1 MAAAILDSPAPGPHP
16 IPSPQTPFNVNHTA
30 QQPPSSSSHSS
41 HNTTTTT
48 TTTTSS
54 SSSELTPSTAALD
67 PSYVKLALSLE
78 NSQTHRNVLGEAVF
92 PDWRDDATSA
102 DLIHPEEMQKKDP
115 LGTQIW
121 KLYSRTKTQL
131 PNQERME
138 NLTWRMMAMNLKRKE
153 QERLRCVAL
162 ILAFACVCLQFRES
176 PTNILCYG
184 RRLQQPASAPSGI
197 ARLRESQDFTN
208 NSDPDSMN
216 LDDFIVPDSIPSPAN
231 MPSPT
236 PSREHVPA
244 QSNAVA
250 SAIPIK
256 TRKESEQAPHP
267 NFAPSAPSHDRSR
280 AREFDYVQRR
290 VRKTSID
297 ETRSR
302 KRPAEFSPQ
311 VNASNGV
318 TMPDDDVD
326 QGMADY
332 SLDQT
337 SQGFSFPMH
346 ANSYPQVPF
355 NLETFGLND
364 DPILHS
370 AGPFQQNFAFSPT
383 GSPMAPGTSYAQ
395 YHKTPMGSSLNSS
408 DYYSPP
414 TSAHPSAASTPQPY
428 DSERMFFD
436 RQQRAM
442 QTYATTRPSNL
453 SNNVQSQYIYSP
465 NEPSLFSPVTSAGIS
480 ASAYNPPTFSMQHIN
495 PSQVLHPSFSNGNA
509 PTMAQ
514 PRQNNIF
521 SFGADSDIE
530 DDEEGLNFHD
540 RSLLTHNHTE
550 YSPMED
556 PALDIHTGMQWDA
569 GLGGQLNNIA
579 ARYPGGPPK
588 KQVTI
593 GGAEMVSSPQD
604 WTHGNHLNR
613 THTSTASVTEM
624 RNRANAGRQQ
634 KIPRISS
641 TPNAVNLAQQQEM
654 QNRSQSSPN
663 SPPESGLSS
672 AAPSRPSSPGGTR
685 NEETNGVPTTCT
697 NCFTQTTPLWR
708 RNPEGHP
715 LCNACGLFLKLHGV
729 VRPLSL
735 KTDIIKKRNRGTG
748 SQLPI
753 GTAATR
759 SSKKATRKNS
769 IHQAPVTT
777 PVLGKAPGQNDS
789 ASPSSNYGSANGS
802 STAGSTPTTLGA
814 AGTSIQA
821 KSGVIPIAA
830 APPKPA
836 PHAAAAT
843 RTATNAAP
851 KRQRRN
857 SKSGSRNG
865 IQVAEMAD
873 ADDISGKPVTA
884 SQKKH
889 EPFGSIGNLTTM
901 QGTGMLGQ
909 QGIMAG
915 GNNINGGSTE
925 WEWLTMSL

>member
-1 MAAAILDSPAPGPHP
+1 MPAAIPGSPAPGPHP
-16 IPSPQTPFNVNHTA
+16 VPSPQTSQTSTA
-30 QQPPSSSSHSS
+30 QQPPTSSSHAPANPS
-41 HNTTTTT
+41 TTNSP
-48 TTTTSS
+48 TS
-54 SSSELTPSTAALD
+54 LTPSTDHLHTS
-67 PSYVKLALSLE
+67 PVKLALSLE
-78 NSQTHRNVLGEAVF
+78 NSQTQRNVLGNAVF

-102 DLIHPEEMQKKDP
+102 DLIHPDEMQKKDP

-153 QERLRCVAL
+153 QERLRK
-162 ILAFACVCLQFRES
+162 
-176 PTNILCYG
+176 
-184 RRLQQPASAPSGI
+184 LQQPTSLPSGI
-197 ARLRESQDFTN
+197 ARLRQSQDPSN
-208 NSDPDSMN
+208 DADPDSMN
-216 LDDFIVPDSIPSPAN
+216 LDDFIVPNSTASPARLPSPSPPREQTVA
-231 MPSPT
+231 PSNT
-236 PSREHVPA
+236 
-244 QSNAVA
+244 VA

-256 TRKESEQAPHP
+256 VRRESEQLAHP

-280 AREFDYVQRR
+280 IREFDYVKRR

-297 ETRSR
+297 GTRSR

-311 VNASNGV
+311 VNASGGIA
-318 TMPDDDVD
+318 MPNDDVD
-326 QGMADY
+326 QGLTDY
-332 SLDQT
+332 TLDHT
-337 SQGFSFPMH
+337 SQGFSYPMH
-346 ANSYPQVPF
+346 ANSYPQIPF
-355 NLETFGLND
+355 GLETFGLND

-370 AGPFQQNFAFSPT
+370 AGPFQQNFNFSPT
-383 GSPMAPGTSYAQ
+383 GSPLVPGASYAQ
-395 YHKTPMGSSLNSS
+395 YNKTPMGSSLNSS

-414 TSAHPSAASTPQPY
+414 ASAHPSAASTPQPY
-428 DSERMFFD
+428 DSERLYFE
-436 RQQRAM
+436 RHQRAM

-453 SNNVQSQYIYSP
+453 SNQVQAQYIYSP
-465 NEPSLFSPVTSAGIS
+465 NEPSLFSPVTSAGLS
-480 ASAYNPPTFSMQHIN
+480 APVYNPAYSMQHVN
-495 PSQVLHPSFSNGNA
+495 PSQVLHPSFSNASA
-509 PTMAQ
+509 PTMSQ
-514 PRQNNIF
+514 TRLTNVF
-521 SFGADSDIE
+521 SFGADSDNE
-530 DDEEGLNFHD
+530 DDDDGLHFQD
-540 RSLLTHNHTE
+540 RSLLGHSE

-556 PALDIHTGMQWDA
+556 PALDIHTGMQWDTT
-569 GLGGQLNNIA
+569 LGGQLNNMA

-604 WTHGNHLNR
+604 WSDGNHLNR
-613 THTSTASVTEM
+613 GHASTASVTEM

-641 TPNAVNLAQQQEM
+641 TPNAVNLAQQHDM
-654 QNRSQSSPN
+654 QNQPLSSPN

-672 AAPSRPSSPGGTR
+672 VAPSRPNSPGGSR
-685 NEETNGVPTTCT
+685 NEDNNGVPTTCT

-748 SQLPI
+748 SQLPM
-753 GTAATR
+753 GAAATR
-759 SSKKATRKNS
+759 SSKKAPRKNS
-769 IHQAPVTT
+769 IHQVPATT
-777 PVLGKAPGQNDS
+777 PVLSKSSGQNDS
-789 ASPSSNYGSANGS
+789 ASPSSNYGSGNGS

-821 KSGVIPIAA
+821 KSGVVPIAA

-836 PHAAAAT
+836 PMAA
-843 RTATNAAP
+843 TATNSSRSAMNVAP
-851 KRQRRN
+851 KRQRRH
-857 SKSGSRNG
+857 SKQGSRNELHET
-865 IQVAEMAD
+865 EMLD
-873 ADDISGKPVTA
+873 ADDTSGKSAPVA
-884 SQKKH
+884 QKKH

-915 GNNINGGSTE
+915 GNSVNGGSAE

>member
-1 MAAAILDSPAPGPHP
+1 MPPDLHQDARGGRPGATIMAAAIPDSPAPCLHP
-16 IPSPQTPFNVNHTA
+16 VPSPQTSVNANHTA
-30 QQPPSSSSHSS
+30 QQPSFSSSHSPPTS
-41 HNTTTTT
+41 
-48 TTTTSS
+48 TTS
-54 SSSELTPSTAALD
+54 PSTLSPSNTHVE
-67 PSYVKLALSLE
+67 PSYFKLALPLE

-102 DLIHPEEMQKKDP
+102 DLIHPDEMQKKDP

-153 QERLRCVAL
+153 QERLRK
-162 ILAFACVCLQFRES
+162 
-176 PTNILCYG
+176 
-184 RRLQQPASAPSGI
+184 LQQPTSAPSGI
-197 ARLRESQDFTN
+197 ARLRQSHDLT
-208 NSDPDSMN
+208 DPDPDPMN
-216 LDDFIVPDSIPSPAN
+216 LDDFIVPSSIASPDRNPSPSPPREQLPA
-231 MPSPT
+231 PSNT
-236 PSREHVPA
+236 
-244 QSNAVA
+244 VA

-256 TRKESEQAPHP
+256 IRIESEQAAHP
-267 NFAPSAPSHDRSR
+267 NFLPSAPSHDRSR
-280 AREFDYVQRR
+280 TREFDYVQRR

-297 ETRSR
+297 GTRSR

-311 VNASNGV
+311 VNASGGIA
-318 TMPDDDVD
+318 MPNDDVD
-326 QGMADY
+326 QGLPDY

-337 SQGFSFPMH
+337 SQGFSYPMH

-370 AGPFQQNFAFSPT
+370 AGPFQQTFAFTPT
-383 GSPMAPGTSYAQ
+383 GSPLVPGTSYAH
-395 YHKTPMGSSLNSS
+395 YNKTPMGSSLNSS

-414 TSAHPSAASTPQPY
+414 ASTHPSTASTPQPY

-453 SNNVQSQYIYSP
+453 SSNVQTQYIYSP

-495 PSQVLHPSFSNGNA
+495 PSQVLHPSFSN
-509 PTMAQ
+509 PSVPPMTQ
-514 PRQNNIF
+514 TRQNNIF
-521 SFGADSDIE
+521 SFGADSDNE
-530 DDEEGLNFHD
+530 DDDDGLTFHE
-540 RSLLTHNHTE
+540 RSLLAHTE

-556 PALDIHTGMQWDA
+556 PALDIHTGMQWDTS
-569 GLGGQLNNIA
+569 LGGQLNNMA

-604 WTHGNHLNR
+604 WIGGNHLNR
-613 THTSTASVTEM
+613 GHASTASVTEM

-634 KIPRISS
+634 KISRISS

-654 QNRSQSSPN
+654 QNRPQSSPN

-672 AAPSRPSSPGGTR
+672 VAPSRPSSPGGTR
-685 NEETNGVPTTCT
+685 NDDNNGVPTTCT

-753 GTAATR
+753 GTSATR
-759 SSKKATRKNS
+759 SSKKASRKNS
-769 IHQAPVTT
+769 IHQAPATT
-777 PVLGKAPGQNDS
+777 PVLGKASAQNDS

-814 AGTSIQA
+814 PGTSIQA
-821 KSGVIPIAA
+821 KSGVVPIAA
-830 APPKPA
+830 APPKPT
-836 PHAAAAT
+836 PSTTAAAT
-843 RTATNAAP
+843 PGRTATNVAP
-851 KRQRRN
+851 KRQRRH
-857 SKSGSRNG
+857 SKPGSRNG
-865 IQVAEMAD
+865 IQETEMAD
-873 ADDISGKPVTA
+873 ADDTSGKSAVVP
-884 SQKKH
+884 QKKH

-915 GNNINGGSTE
+915 GSNINGGSTE

>member
-1 MAAAILDSPAPGPHP
+1 MNTNLHQDARGGRPGATTMAAAIPDSPAPGPHP
-16 IPSPQTPFNVNHTA
+16 IPSPQTPFNANHTA

-41 HNTTTTT
+41 HNTTTTSPST
-48 TTTTSS
+48 
-54 SSSELTPSTAALD
+54 LTPSTAALD
-67 PSYVKLALSLE
+67 PPHVKLALSLE

-102 DLIHPEEMQKKDP
+102 DLIHPDEMQKKDP

-153 QERLRCVAL
+153 QERLR
-162 ILAFACVCLQFRES
+162 
-176 PTNILCYG
+176 
-184 RRLQQPASAPSGI
+184 RLQQPTSVPSGI
-197 ARLRESQDFTN
+197 ARLRESQDSTN
-208 NSDPDSMN
+208 NSDPDPMN
-216 LDDFIVPDSIPSPAN
+216 LDDFIVPDSIATPASI
-231 MPSPT
+231 PSPT
-236 PSREHVPA
+236 PPKEQVLP
-244 QSNAVA
+244 QSNAIA

-256 TRKESEQAPHP
+256 IRKESEQAPQP

-311 VNASNGV
+311 VNASNGI
-318 TMPDDDVD
+318 TMPNDDID

-337 SQGFSFPMH
+337 SQGFSYPMH

-355 NLETFGLND
+355 NLETFGLSD

-414 TSAHPSAASTPQPY
+414 ASARPSAASTPQPY
-428 DSERMFFD
+428 DSERIFFD

-495 PSQVLHPSFSNGNA
+495 PSQVLHPSFSNASA

-514 PRQNNIF
+514 THQNNIF
-521 SFGADSDIE
+521 SFGADSDNE
-530 DDEEGLNFHD
+530 DDDEGLSFHD
-540 RSLLTHNHTE
+540 RSLLTHPHTE

-556 PALDIHTGMQWDA
+556 SALDIHTGMQWDT

-604 WTHGNHLNR
+604 WTGGNHLNR
-613 THTSTASVTEM
+613 SHASTASVTEM

-654 QNRSQSSPN
+654 QNRPQSSPN

-672 AAPSRPSSPGGTR
+672 VAPSRPSSPGGTR
-685 NEETNGVPTTCT
+685 NEENNGVPTTCT

-759 SSKKATRKNS
+759 SSKKASRKNS

-777 PVLGKAPGQNDS
+777 PVLGKAPGQSDS

-814 AGTSIQA
+814 VGTSIQA
-821 KSGVIPIAA
+821 KSGVVPIAA

-836 PHAAAAT
+836 PPAAAAT
-843 RTATNAAP
+843 APGRTAMNVAP

-865 IQVAEMAD
+865 IQVSEMAD
-873 ADDISGKPVTA
+873 ADDTSGKSVTA

-915 GNNINGGSTE
+915 GNNVNGGSTE

>member
-1 MAAAILDSPAPGPHP
+1 MPPDLHQDARGGRPGATIMAAAIPDSAAPCLHP
-16 IPSPQTPFNVNHTA
+16 VPSPQTSINANHTA
-30 QQPPSSSSHSS
+30 QQPLFSSSHSPPIS
-41 HNTTTTT
+41 
-48 TTTTSS
+48 TTS
-54 SSSELTPSTAALD
+54 PSTLS
-67 PSYVKLALSLE
+67 PSTTHVEPSHVKLALSLA

-102 DLIHPEEMQKKDP
+102 DLIHPDEMQKKDP

-153 QERLRCVAL
+153 QERLRK
-162 ILAFACVCLQFRES
+162 
-176 PTNILCYG
+176 
-184 RRLQQPASAPSGI
+184 LQQPTSAPSGI
-197 ARLRESQDFTN
+197 ARLRQSHDHP
-208 NSDPDSMN
+208 DPDPDPMN
-216 LDDFIVPDSIPSPAN
+216 LDDFIVPSSIASPDRNPSP
-231 MPSPT
+231 SP
-236 PSREHVPA
+236 PREQLPA
-244 QSNAVA
+244 SSNTVA

-256 TRKESEQAPHP
+256 IRKDSEQAAHP
-267 NFAPSAPSHDRSR
+267 NFLPSAPSHDRSR
-280 AREFDYVQRR
+280 IREFDYVQRR

-297 ETRSR
+297 GTRSR

-311 VNASNGV
+311 VNASGGIA
-318 TMPDDDVD
+318 MPNDDVD
-326 QGMADY
+326 QGLPDY

-337 SQGFSFPMH
+337 SQGFSYPMH

-370 AGPFQQNFAFSPT
+370 AGPFQQNFAFSPS
-383 GSPMAPGTSYAQ
+383 GSPLVPGTSYAH
-395 YHKTPMGSSLNSS
+395 YNKTPMGSSLNSS

-414 TSAHPSAASTPQPY
+414 ASTHPSTASTPQPY

-453 SNNVQSQYIYSP
+453 SNNVQTQYIYSP

-480 ASAYNPPTFSMQHIN
+480 NSAYNPPVFSMQHIN
-495 PSQVLHPSFSNGNA
+495 PSQVLHPSFSNPSV
-509 PTMAQ
+509 PTMTQ
-514 PRQNNIF
+514 TRQNNIF
-521 SFGADSDIE
+521 SFGADSDN
-530 DDEEGLNFHD
+530 DDDDDGLTFHE
-540 RSLLTHNHTE
+540 RSLLAHTE

-556 PALDIHTGMQWDA
+556 PALDIHTGMQWDTS
-569 GLGGQLNNIA
+569 LGGQLNNMA

-593 GGAEMVSSPQD
+593 GGAEMLSSPQD
-604 WTHGNHLNR
+604 WVGGDHLNR
-613 THTSTASVTEM
+613 GHASTASVTEM

-634 KIPRISS
+634 KISRISS

-654 QNRSQSSPN
+654 QNRPQSSPN

-672 AAPSRPSSPGGTR
+672 VAPSRPSSPGGTR
-685 NEETNGVPTTCT
+685 NDDNNGVPTTCT

-753 GTAATR
+753 GTSATR
-759 SSKKATRKNS
+759 SSKKASRKNS
-769 IHQAPVTT
+769 IHQAPATT
-777 PVLGKAPGQNDS
+777 PVLGKASAQNDS

-802 STAGSTPTTLGA
+802 STAGSTPTTLGGP
-814 AGTSIQA
+814 GTSIQA
-821 KSGVIPIAA
+821 KSGVVPIAA
-830 APPKPA
+830 APPKPT
-836 PHAAAAT
+836 PSTTAAAT
-843 RTATNAAP
+843 PGRSATNVAP
-851 KRQRRN
+851 KRQRRH
-857 SKSGSRNG
+857 SKPGSRNE
-865 IQVAEMAD
+865 IQETEMAD
-873 ADDISGKPVTA
+873 ADDTSGKSVVVP
-884 SQKKH
+884 QKKH

-915 GNNINGGSTE
+915 GSNINGGSTE

>member
-1 MAAAILDSPAPGPHP
+1 MPAAIPDSHSPAPGSRPV
-16 IPSPQTPFNVNHTA
+16 PSPQPALFCAN
-30 QQPPSSSSHSS
+30 PSSSPSSHSPVNS
-41 HNTTTTT
+41 PNAPTL
-48 TTTTSS
+48 SS
-54 SSSELTPSTAALD
+54 DDLDSSP
-67 PSYVKLALSLE
+67 VKLALSFE
-78 NSQTHRNVLGEAVF
+78 NSQTPRNVLGEAVF

-102 DLIHPEEMQKKDP
+102 DLIHPDEMQKKDP

-153 QERLRCVAL
+153 QERIRK
-162 ILAFACVCLQFRES
+162 
-176 PTNILCYG
+176 
-184 RRLQQPASAPSGI
+184 LQQPTSAPSGI
-197 ARLRESQDFTN
+197 AKLRQSHDRFHE
-208 NSDPDSMN
+208 SDPDSMN
-216 LDDFIVPDSIPSPAN
+216 LDDFIVPNSIASPARVLSPSPPRENIVA
-231 MPSPT
+231 PSST
-236 PSREHVPA
+236 
-244 QSNAVA
+244 VA

-256 TRKESEQAPHP
+256 IRKDTEQPAHP

-280 AREFDYVQRR
+280 IREFDYVQRR

-297 ETRSR
+297 GTRSR

-311 VNASNGV
+311 VNASGGIA
-318 TMPDDDVD
+318 MPNDDVD
-326 QGMADY
+326 QGLAGY
-332 SLDQT
+332 TLDQT
-337 SQGFSFPMH
+337 SQGFSYPMH
-346 ANSYPQVPF
+346 ANSYPQIPF

-383 GSPMAPGTSYAQ
+383 GSPLAPGNSYAH
-395 YHKTPMGSSLNSS
+395 YNKTPMGSSLNSS

-414 TSAHPSAASTPQPY
+414 ASAHPSTATTPQPY

-453 SNNVQSQYIYSP
+453 SNGMQTQYIYSP
-465 NEPSLFSPVTSAGIS
+465 NEPSLFSPVTSADLS
-480 ASAYNPPTFSMQHIN
+480 APAYNPPTFSMQHIN
-495 PSQVLHPSFSNGNA
+495 PAQVLHPSFSNASA
-509 PTMAQ
+509 PTRTQ
-514 PRQNNIF
+514 TRQNNIF
-521 SFGADSDIE
+521 SFGADSDNEE
-530 DDEEGLNFHD
+530 DDDGLSFHD
-540 RSLLTHNHTE
+540 RSLLGHPE
-550 YSPMED
+550 YAPMED
-556 PALDIHTGMQWDA
+556 PALDIHTGMQWDTT
-569 GLGGQLNNIA
+569 LGGQLNNMA

-604 WTHGNHLNR
+604 WTDGNQLNR
-613 THTSTASVTEM
+613 SHASTASVTEM
-624 RNRANAGRQQ
+624 RNRAYAGRQQ

-654 QNRSQSSPN
+654 QNRPQSSPN
-663 SPPESGLSS
+663 TPPESGLSS
-672 AAPSRPSSPGGTR
+672 VAPSRPTSPGGSR
-685 NEETNGVPTTCT
+685 SEDNNGVPTTCT

-748 SQLPI
+748 SQLPM

-759 SSKKATRKNS
+759 SAKKGSRKNS
-769 IHQAPVTT
+769 IHQAPATT
-777 PVLGKAPGQNDS
+777 PVLSKSSGQTDS
-789 ASPSSNYGSANGS
+789 ASPSSNYGSGNGS
-802 STAGSTPTTLGA
+802 STAGSTPTTLGT
-814 AGTSIQA
+814 AGTPTQA
-821 KSGVIPIAA
+821 KNGVVPIAA
-830 APPKPA
+830 APPKPTSL
-836 PHAAAAT
+836 AAAAT
-843 RTATNAAP
+843 SSGRTGMNVAP
-851 KRQRRN
+851 KRQRRH
-857 SKSGSRNG
+857 SKQGSRNDPP
-865 IQVAEMAD
+865 QETEMAD
-873 ADDISGKPVTA
+873 ADDTSGKSAAVPP
-884 SQKKH
+884 KKH

-909 QGIMAG
+909 QGMMAG
-915 GNNINGGSTE
+915 GSNVNGGSAE